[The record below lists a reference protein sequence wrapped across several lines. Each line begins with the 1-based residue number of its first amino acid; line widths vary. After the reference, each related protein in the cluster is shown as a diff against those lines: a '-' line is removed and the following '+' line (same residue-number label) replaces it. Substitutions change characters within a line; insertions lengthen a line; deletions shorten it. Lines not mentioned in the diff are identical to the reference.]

1 MSIYNST
8 FPSQKK
14 LEKQKNQKWAKEC
27 VKSACD
33 VGIYNE
39 AFNSDYHTIRTNMD
53 LYNNT
58 LNIDDMMAMCDPYGI
73 AGNDIP
79 FKPQHYPI
87 ANSKINLLV
96 GEEMKKRFDWKVKVI
111 NDDAVSEKE
120 KEIMQMIRGQLTQ
133 LITSNLSEEEATR
146 KLKEFDNY
154 LKFEYQDVRE
164 RKATHLLNHMIEKEN
179 MKYKWNMGF
188 LDGLVGGREIYALDI
203 VGGDPRVR
211 KCNPANVRVIRKGY
225 SPDIIDADIII
236 EWGYHSRGNV
246 IDMYFDDLDEKDVK
260 RIEEIGQI
268 DAANGAQDDI
278 VHGKEPNLMAGTFSM
293 AYDANGKMVASDMVD
308 TNKLLKFVSE
318 DGSILVTRVVWA
330 SYRKIGKLKY
340 YDNKTGNELYKWV
353 DEFYIP
359 NIQKG
364 EVLEKYIWAKDWWE
378 GTRIGEDIYCRM
390 KPFPVKAYGI
400 SNPTGT
406 LCPYVGGD
414 YTVDGE
420 PTTSLMGRLKQ
431 YAYYYDFMM
440 YKQWETISKHKGTI
454 GYLDLASIPE
464 GMEVEDVLYYADRM
478 GWLPIDSFKEG
489 NKGQSTGK
497 LAGNINANRS
507 PMNFDMGNY
516 LQQNMMVLNFLKE
529 EMGNISGVSR
539 QREGTIS
546 SSELVGNTERAV
558 TQSSHV
564 TEMYFHFHDRIKVS
578 VMKAMLEVA
587 KHAYKGRT
595 ITVQYILDDM
605 SQVMSQIDGDEFREV
620 DHGITISNNPEYSK
634 IYNAMQQ
641 LAQAGLQNDKVN
653 FSQILDILTD
663 PSISS
668 VRRKIESA
676 EQQKTQRDQEAAQ
689 RQSDDIAKQ
698 SEVAKQIEEMKL
710 QSAKDMELFKAQQQA
725 FLEQVRT
732 NGNIDLAKVNG
743 LIKQALQDSTSGDM
757 TAKLNNDI
765 EKLGIETEHESI
777 ENEKD
782 RLIEEKKIAAMKSK
796 QSKSA

>member
-1 MSIYNST
+1 MSLTAGT

-14 LEKQKNQKWAKEC
+14 NEKQKNQKWAEEC

-33 VGIYNE
+33 DGIYSN
-39 AFNSDYHTIRTNMD
+39 AFNSDYKAIRTNMD

-58 LNIDDMMAMCDPYGI
+58 LDINDMMEMCDPYGI
-73 AGNDIP
+73 AGDDMP

-120 KEIMQMIRGQLTQ
+120 KAITEMIRKQLME
-133 LITSNLSEEEATR
+133 IVTSGLSEEEVAR
-146 KLKEFDNY
+146 KLKEFDSY
-154 LKFEYQDVRE
+154 LKFEYQDIRE

-188 LDGLVGGREIYALDI
+188 LDGLVGGREVYALDI

-211 KCNPANVRVIRKGY
+211 KCNPANVVVVRKGY
-225 SPDIIDADIII
+225 SPDITEADRII
-236 EWGYHSRGNV
+236 EWGYHSKGSV
-246 IDMYFDDLDEKDVK
+246 IDMYFDDLKDKEVTE
-260 RIEEIGQI
+260 IENMGQI
-268 DAANGAQDDI
+268 DSYSDDGDIAQ
-278 VHGKEPNLMAGTFSM
+278 GKEPHLMAGTFSM
-293 AYDANGKMVASDMVD
+293 ATDTNGKMVASDMVD
-308 TNKLLKFVSE
+308 SNKLLRFVDD
-318 DGSILVTRVVWA
+318 DGSVLVTRVVWR
-330 SYRKIGKLKY
+330 SYRKIGKCKY
-340 YDNKTGNELYKWV
+340 YERTTGDELYKWV
-353 DEFYIP
+353 DEFYIA
-359 NIQKG
+359 NVQKG
-364 EVLEKYIWAKDWWE
+364 ELIEKYIWATDWWE
-378 GTRIGEDIYCRM
+378 GTRIGENIYCKMR
-390 KPFPVKAYGI
+390 PFPVKAYGM

-431 YAYYYDFMM
+431 YAYYYNFMM
-440 YKQWETISKHKGTI
+440 HKQWETIIKHKGTI
-454 GYLDLASIPE
+454 GYLDLAMIPE
-464 GMEVEDVLYYADRM
+464 GMEIEDVLYYADRM

-489 NKGQSTGK
+489 QKGQATGR
-497 LAGNINANRS
+497 LAGNLNANRS

-605 SQVMSQIDGDEFREV
+605 SQVMSEIDGDEFREI
-620 DHGITISNNPEYSK
+620 DHGISISNNPDYAK
-634 IYNAMQQ
+634 IYQSMQQ
-641 LAQAGLQNDKVN
+641 LAQAGLQNDKIN
-653 FSQILDILTD
+653 FSQVLDILTD

-676 EQQKTQRDQEAAQ
+676 EQQKVQRDSEAQQ

-698 SEVAKQIEEMKL
+698 GEVAKQIEEMKI
-710 QSAKDMELFKAQQQA
+710 QTAKDMELFKGQQAA

-732 NGNIDLAKVNG
+732 DGNIDLAKVNG
-743 LIKQALQDSTSGDM
+743 LIQQALKDTTSGDM
-757 TAKLNNDI
+757 TDKLNNDI
-765 EKLGIETEHESI
+765 EKLGIANEHESK
-777 ENEKD
+777 ENNKKLEV
-782 RLIEEKKIAAMKSK
+782 EEKKIEASK
-796 QSKSA
+796 NKTPKSA

>member
-1 MSIYNST
+1 MNLNT
-8 FPSQKK
+8 GAFPSQKK
-14 LEKQKNQKWAKEC
+14 KEKQKNQKWAEEC

-33 VGIYNE
+33 VGIY
-39 AFNSDYHTIRTNMD
+39 SDAYATDYKTIRTNMD

-58 LNIDDMMAMCDPYGI
+58 LDVNDMMQMCDPYGI
-73 AGNDIP
+73 AGDDLP

-96 GEEMKKRFDWKVKVI
+96 GEEMKKRFDWKVTVV

-120 KEIMQMIRGQLTQ
+120 KAIKDMVRKQLLELTVKD
-133 LITSNLSEEEATR
+133 LSEEEATR

-154 LKFEYQDVRE
+154 LKFEYQDIRE
-164 RKATHLLNHMIEKEN
+164 RKATHLLHHMMEKEN

-188 LDGLVGGREIYALDI
+188 LDGLVSGREIYALDV

-211 KCNPANVRVIRKGY
+211 KTNPANMRVIRKGY
-225 SPDIIDADIII
+225 SPDVSDADIII
-236 EWGYHSRGNV
+236 EWGYHSKGNV
-246 IDMYFDDLDEKDVK
+246 IDMYFDDLKETEVSK
-260 RIEEIGQI
+260 IEEIGQT
-268 DAANGAQDDI
+268 DSYSDDGDI
-278 VHGKEPNLMAGTFSM
+278 VHGKEPHLMAGTFNM
-293 AYDANGKMVASDMVD
+293 TEDENGKLVSSEMMDS
-308 TNKLLKFVSE
+308 NKLLKFVSD
-318 DGSILVTRVVWA
+318 DGSVLVTRVVWR

-340 YDNKTGNELYKWV
+340 YDNDTGNELYKWV
-353 DEFYIP
+353 DEFYIA
-359 NIQKG
+359 NVQKG
-364 EVLEKYIWAKDWWE
+364 EVIEKYIWATDWWE
-378 GTRIGEDIYCRM
+378 GTRIGENIFCRM
-390 KPFPVKAYGI
+390 QPFPVKAYNM

-406 LCPYVGGD
+406 MCPYVGGD
-414 YTVDGE
+414 YTVEGE

-440 YKQWETISKHKGTI
+440 YKQWETISKHKGTV
-454 GYLDLASIPE
+454 GYLDLAMVPE

-489 NKGQSTGK
+489 QKGQATGK
-497 LAGNINANRS
+497 LAGNLNANRS

-564 TEMYFHFHDRIKVS
+564 TEMYFHFHDRIKVAT
-578 VMKAMLEVA
+578 MRAMLEVA
-587 KHAYKGRT
+587 KHAYRGRT
-595 ITVQYILDDM
+595 VAVQYILDDM
-605 SQVMSQIDGDEFREV
+605 SQVMSKIDGDEFREI
-620 DHGITISNNPEYSK
+620 DHGITISNNPEYAK
-634 IYNAMQQ
+634 IYNSMQQ

-676 EQQKTQRDQEAAQ
+676 EQQKMQRDQEAAQ
-689 RQSDDIAKQ
+689 RQSEDMAKQ
-698 SEVAKQIEEMKL
+698 SEMAKEVEAMKL
-710 QSAKDMELFKAQQQA
+710 ENAKGMELFKAQQNA
-725 FLEQVRT
+725 FLEQVRSG
-732 NGNIDLAKVNG
+732 NNIDLEKVKG
-743 LIKQALQDSTSGDM
+743 LIKQSLQDSTSGDM
-757 TAKLNNDI
+757 TAKLNSDI
-765 EKLGIETEHESI
+765 EKLGIENEHESA
-777 ENEKD
+777 ENDKK
-782 RLIEEKKIAAMKSK
+782 LKVEEKKITASK
-796 QSKSA
+796 NKTTKSA

>member
-1 MSIYNST
+1 MNINT
-8 FPSQKK
+8 GNFPSQKK
-14 LEKQKNQKWAKEC
+14 NEKQKNQKWAEDC
-27 VKSACD
+27 VKAACD
-33 VGIYNE
+33 VGIYSE
-39 AFNSDYHTIRTNMD
+39 SYASDYRTIRTNMD

-58 LNIDDMMAMCDPYGI
+58 LNLDDMMEMCDPFGI
-73 AGNDIP
+73 AGNDMP

-120 KEIMQMIRGQLTQ
+120 KTIMEMIRKEFMQFVTKDM
-133 LITSNLSEEEATR
+133 SEEQIAR

-164 RKATHLLNHMIEKEN
+164 KKATHLLNHMIEKEN

-225 SPDIIDADIII
+225 SPDVSDADIII
-236 EWGYHSRGNV
+236 EWGYHSKGNV
-246 IDMYFDDLDEKDVK
+246 IDMYFDDLKDSEVK
-260 RIEEIGQI
+260 DIERIGQI
-268 DAANGAQDDI
+268 DSYSDGHDDI
-278 VHGKEPNLMAGTFSM
+278 VTGKEPNLMSGTFNMVKGADGKYTSVEM
-293 AYDANGKMVASDMVD
+293 RDAN
-308 TNKLLKFVSE
+308 KLMKFVSD
-318 DGSILVTRVVWA
+318 DGSVLVTRVVWR

-340 YDNKTGNELYKWV
+340 YDNKTGDELYKWV

-364 EVLEKYIWAKDWWE
+364 EVLEKYIWATDWWE
-378 GTRIGEDIYCRM
+378 GTRIGENIFCKMR
-390 KPFPVKAYGI
+390 PFPVKAYGM

-440 YKQWETISKHKGTI
+440 YQMWETVAKHKGTI
-454 GYLDLASIPE
+454 GYLDLAMVPE
-464 GMEVEDVLYYADRM
+464 GMEISDVLYYADKL

-489 NKGQSTGK
+489 MKGQATGK
-497 LAGNINANRS
+497 LAGSMNANRS

-516 LQQNMMVLNFLKE
+516 LQQNMLVLNFLKE
-529 EMGNISGVSR
+529 EMGNISGVTR

-546 SSELVGNTERAV
+546 SNELVGNTERAV

-564 TEMYFHFHDRIKVS
+564 TEMYFHFHDRIKVAT
-578 VMKAMLEVA
+578 MKAMLEVA
-587 KHAYKGRT
+587 KHAYRGRKVN
-595 ITVQYILDDM
+595 VQYILDDM
-605 SQVMSQIDGDEFREV
+605 SQVMSEIDGDEFREI
-620 DHGITISNNPEYSK
+620 DHGITISNNPEYAK
-634 IYNAMQQ
+634 IYQSMMQ

-653 FSQILDILTD
+653 FSQILDIMTD

-676 EQQKTQRDQEAAQ
+676 EQQKMQRDSEAQQ
-689 RQSDDIAKQ
+689 RQSDDIQKQ
-698 SEVAKQIEEMKL
+698 SEMMKQIEEMKI
-710 QSAKDMELFKAQQQA
+710 QNAKDMLLFKAQQDA
-725 FLEQVRT
+725 YLEQVRT
-732 NGNIDLAKVNG
+732 DGNIDLAKVNG
-743 LIKQALQDSTSGDM
+743 LIQQALKDSRSGDM
-757 TAKLNNDI
+757 VAKLETDM
-765 EKLGIETEHESI
+765 EKLGIENQQESE

-782 RLIEEKKIAAMKSK
+782 RKIEEKKIQAMKDK
-796 QSKSA
+796 PTKSA

>member
-1 MSIYNST
+1 
-8 FPSQKK
+8 
-14 LEKQKNQKWAKEC
+14 
-27 VKSACD
+27 
-33 VGIYNE
+33 
-39 AFNSDYHTIRTNMD
+39 
-53 LYNNT
+53 
-58 LNIDDMMAMCDPYGI
+58 MMEMCDPYGI
-73 AGNDIP
+73 AGDDMP

-120 KEIMQMIRGQLTQ
+120 KSITALIRKELMGIVTA
-133 LITSNLSEEEATR
+133 NLSEEEAAR
-146 KLKEFDNY
+146 KLKEFDSY
-154 LKFEYQDVRE
+154 LKFEYQDIRE
-164 RKATHLLNHMIEKEN
+164 RKATHLLNHMVEKEN

-188 LDGLVGGREIYALDI
+188 LDGLVGGREVYALDI

-211 KCNPANVRVIRKGY
+211 KCNPANVRVVRKGY
-225 SPDIIDADIII
+225 SPDITEADRII
-236 EWGYHSRGNV
+236 EWGYHSKGSV
-246 IDMYFDDLDEKDVK
+246 IDMYFDDLEDKEVK
-260 RIEEIGQI
+260 EIENIGQVDSQSDDGDI
-268 DAANGAQDDI
+268 AQ
-278 VHGKEPNLMAGTFSM
+278 GKEPHLMAGTFSM
-293 AYDANGKMVASDMVD
+293 ATGADGKMVASDMVD
-308 TNKLLKFVSE
+308 SNKLLKFVDD
-318 DGSILVTRVVWA
+318 DGSILVTRVVWR

-340 YDNKTGNELYKWV
+340 YDNTSGDELYKWV
-353 DEFYIP
+353 DEFYLP

-364 EVLEKYIWAKDWWE
+364 EVLEKYIWATDWWE
-378 GTRIGEDIYCRM
+378 GTRIGENIYCKMR
-390 KPFPVKAYGI
+390 PFPVKAYGM

-454 GYLDLASIPE
+454 GYLDLAMIPE
-464 GMEVEDVLYYADRM
+464 GFEIEDALYYADRM

-489 NKGQSTGK
+489 QKGQATGK
-497 LAGNINANRS
+497 LAGNLNANRS
-507 PMNFDMGNY
+507 PMQFDMGNY

-605 SQVMSQIDGDEFREV
+605 SQVMSEIDGDEFREI
-620 DHGITISNNPEYSK
+620 DHGITISDNPDYAK
-634 IYNAMQQ
+634 IYNSMQQ

-653 FSQILDILTD
+653 FTQVMDILTD

-676 EQQKTQRDQEAAQ
+676 EQDKMQRDSDAQ
-689 RQSDDIAKQ
+689 KRQSEDVAKQ
-698 SEVAKQIEEMKL
+698 GEVAKQIEEMKM
-710 QSAKDMELFKAQQQA
+710 QSAKDMELFKAQQEA
-725 FLEQVRT
+725 FLENVRS
-732 NGNIDLAKVNG
+732 GNDIDLEKVKG
-743 LIKQALQDSTSGDM
+743 LIKQSLQDSTSGDM
-757 TAKLNNDI
+757 TAKLNSDI
-765 EKLGIETEHESI
+765 QTLGIENAHDSN
-777 ENEKD
+777 ENDKK
-782 RLIEEKKIAAMKSK
+782 LIVEEKKIEASK
-796 QSKSA
+796 IKAPKSA